1 MKIQDNQEDARGIVA
16 RAIRAAGGE
25 GTLARY
31 GARTWKEKAVYH
43 GADGDEQYNASYS
56 AEWPDKFKVEI
67 GEFTMVVHGNNGWVK
82 TQSDTREMTQ
92 EEMDEHGEGIYSVWV
107 MSLVPLRNNEFNV
120 SVLGEAKI
128 DGRPTDGV
136 KVSRKRHFDVNMYF
150 DRETGLLA
158 MSETHFK
165 EARSGKEVAQES
177 IFSGYKDV
185 SGINSPTKVS
195 IKRDGRLVV
204 EASIE
209 MTHFERLD
217 ERVFAKP

>member
-1 MKIQDNQEDARGIVA
+1 MKIQGDQDDARRIIA
-16 RAIRAAGGE
+16 RAIRAAGGDD
-25 GTLARY
+25 TLARY

-43 GADGDEQYNASYS
+43 GADDDEQYEASYS

-67 GEFTMVVHGNNGWVK
+67 GEFTMVVNGDKGWVK
-82 TQSDTREMTQ
+82 AQSDTREMTQ
-92 EEMDEHGEGIYSVWV
+92 EEMEEHSEGIYSVWV
-107 MSLVPLRNNEFNV
+107 LSLVPLGNNEFNL
-120 SVLGEAKI
+120 SALGEVKVAAQ
-128 DGRPTDGV
+128 PTDGV
-136 KVSRKRHFDVNMYF
+136 KVSRKGHFDVNMYF
-150 DRETGLLA
+150 DRGTGLLA

-165 EARSGKEVAQES
+165 EARSGKEVIQES

-185 SGINSPTKVS
+185 SSIKSPTKIS
-195 IKRDGRLVV
+195 IKRDDRLVV